1 MQIRRCTTLFFELRD
16 DAVFDLAR
24 LLAGGD
30 GVNRRTR
37 WLALAPHL
45 DGDVEVSKDEREWL
59 GGLSPSR
66 WHRIDQMQPLPFQV
80 ERLIEQGLVVSD
92 QPEHVQHRRNDE
104 CVQQQRWWPLA
115 ALWHRSARWRGEDS
129 VATMEAHGLTTAEG
143 MVGRLGAPPA
153 EIVDRGEGG
162 IEARIALPRSTPGTF
177 DELLSR
183 RVTCRNF
190 DTQRPLS
197 HSLLGQMLERSVMA
211 SARIEVGHD
220 TAFLKKPVPSGGS
233 LHPTETYLLVQRV
246 EGMTSGLYHYRPVD
260 HALQPLQSPPQPL
273 AEFARRAVSGQ
284 HWFADAPVLVI
295 LVPRFLRSF
304 WKYRNHAKAYR
315 AMILDVGHIAQT
327 LYLSATDLGLGAFV
341 TSAINEV
348 DIEQALGLDGLQDG
362 PLAICGF
369 GWRGE
374 EMNNT
379 ELDPGGAVWP
389 AGLDSEAAKDIAP
402 H

>member
-143 MVGRLGAPPA
+143 MVGRLGAPQQ
-153 EIVDRGEGG
+153 
-162 IEARIALPRSTPGTF
+162 RS
-177 DELLSR
+177 
-183 RVTCRNF
+183 
-190 DTQRPLS
+190 
-197 HSLLGQMLERSVMA
+197 
-211 SARIEVGHD
+211 
-220 TAFLKKPVPSGGS
+220 
-233 LHPTETYLLVQRV
+233 
-246 EGMTSGLYHYRPVD
+246 
-260 HALQPLQSPPQPL
+260 
-273 AEFARRAVSGQ
+273 
-284 HWFADAPVLVI
+284 
-295 LVPRFLRSF
+295 
-304 WKYRNHAKAYR
+304 
-315 AMILDVGHIAQT
+315 
-327 LYLSATDLGLGAFV
+327 
-341 TSAINEV
+341 
-348 DIEQALGLDGLQDG
+348 
-362 PLAICGF
+362 
-369 GWRGE
+369 
-374 EMNNT
+374 
-379 ELDPGGAVWP
+379 
-389 AGLDSEAAKDIAP
+389 
-402 H
+402 

>member
-1 MQIRRCTTLFFELRD
+1 
-16 DAVFDLAR
+16 
-24 LLAGGD
+24 
-30 GVNRRTR
+30 
-37 WLALAPHL
+37 
-45 DGDVEVSKDEREWL
+45 
-59 GGLSPSR
+59 
-66 WHRIDQMQPLPFQV
+66 
-80 ERLIEQGLVVSD
+80 
-92 QPEHVQHRRNDE
+92 
-104 CVQQQRWWPLA
+104 
-115 ALWHRSARWRGEDS
+115 
-129 VATMEAHGLTTAEG
+129 
-143 MVGRLGAPPA
+143 
-153 EIVDRGEGG
+153 
-162 IEARIALPRSTPGTF
+162 
-177 DELLSR
+177 
-183 RVTCRNF
+183 
-190 DTQRPLS
+190 
-197 HSLLGQMLERSVMA
+197 MA

-273 AEFARRAVSGQ
+273 VDFARRAVSGQ

-389 AGLDSEAAKDIAP
+389 TGRDPEAAKDIGSR
-402 H
+402 

>member
-16 DAVFDLAR
+16 DSVFDLAR

-30 GVNRRTR
+30 GLRRRTR

-45 DGDVEVSKDEREWL
+45 EAEVEVSKEEREWL
-59 GGLSPSR
+59 GELSPSR
-66 WHRIDQMQPLPFQV
+66 LQSIDQMQPLPIWT
-80 ERLIEQGLVVSD
+80 ERLIEQGLVISD
-92 QPEHVQHRRNDE
+92 QPQHVQHRRNDE

-115 ALWHRSARWRGEDS
+115 ALWHRSARWNGEDS

-190 DTQRPLS
+190 DRQRPLS
-197 HSLLGQMLERSVMA
+197 PILLGQMLERSVMA

-246 EGMTSGLYHYRPVD
+246 EGMTSGLYHYRPID
-260 HALQPLQSPPQPL
+260 HALQPLQSPQQPL
-273 AEFARRAVSGQ
+273 VDFARRAVSGQ

-389 AGLDSEAAKDIAP
+389 AGRDPEAAKDIGS